1 MVYFT
6 EKLINEIRKRSCIWN
21 TADVNHLN
29 KEVLTNNWA
38 EIADNLYSD
47 WQTLNVFGKRERG
60 KQKIIIIK

>member
-6 EKLINEIRKRSCIWN
+6 EKLINEIRKRSCIWD
-21 TADVNHLN
+21 TTDVNHLN